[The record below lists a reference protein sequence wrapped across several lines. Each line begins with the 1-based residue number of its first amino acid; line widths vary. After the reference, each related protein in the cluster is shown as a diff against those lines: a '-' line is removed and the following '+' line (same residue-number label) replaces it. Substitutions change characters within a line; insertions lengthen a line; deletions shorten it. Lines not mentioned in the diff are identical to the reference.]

1 MDESGGRGQ
10 PRSGNDESAEPH
22 EGLPPRATDPAPA
35 DEQPTDE
42 HGPASARPTR
52 GPEPAVPTAPAA
64 TPGNDSAPPRPTA
77 ADAAPDPRTADPAP
91 AGAGD
96 KAPEAGP
103 DAAPPRAA
111 AETPRPT
118 PAPAEGEGDGS
129 PEAGPNPDRASAAS
143 PYTAPA
149 RAEGDGDD
157 APEAG
162 THGDG
167 PHAAPARAGGGGGGS
182 PETGT
187 HPDRAHVDGPRAVA
201 GDTRV
206 ASASSAPGQG
216 AGGGSPETGTHP
228 DRAHVDGPRAV
239 AGDTGVA
246 SASSAP
252 GQGAGGGSPEA
263 DAHPDRACADGP
275 RAAAGDAGVAPAP
288 SAPGQGDG
296 GGSPEAGTHPDRA
309 YAGDQHAAPAAG
321 RPEADRHAAPAAG
334 RPAADP
340 LRKAPDHAPDA
351 GDAQRREQPAA
362 PGPVPGHP
370 NHRPETPAHGDRPL
384 AHSADGK
391 GPAPQRPEPR
401 GGLLMG
407 RPFGVPVYVAPSWF
421 LVAALITW
429 VFGGQLERV
438 LPELGAARYLVSL
451 FFAVAF
457 YASVLV
463 HELAHTVAAL
473 RFKLPVRRIQLQFFG
488 GVSEIEK
495 EAETPG
501 REFVLA
507 FVGPLLSLVLAGA
520 FYAAAQTV
528 EPGTVPGVLL
538 AGLMISNL
546 IVAAFNLLPG
556 LPLDGGRML
565 RAVVWKITGKPMTGT
580 VAAAWVGRALA
591 VSVLIGL
598 PLLTQSGALG
608 TDAADNVG
616 MDTVLDA
623 LLAAI
628 LAAIIWTGAGNSLRM
643 ARLREHL
650 PELRARALT
659 RRAVPVETDTPLS
672 EALRRANA
680 AGARALVVVDADG
693 QPLSLV
699 REAAIVGVPEHRR
712 PWVAVSGL
720 AQDLTDGMRVS
731 AELSGEELLDALRA
745 TPATEYLVVEETG
758 EIYGVLSAA
767 DVERAFVKAMARPS

>member
-1 MDESGGRGQ
+1 MDESGGSGQ
-10 PRSGNDESAEPH
+10 PRSGNEEPT
-22 EGLPPRATDPAPA
+22 ERGRGRTTPATDPARPDLA
-35 DEQPTDE
+35 DERATE
-42 HGPASARPTR
+42 ARHLDATP
-52 GPEPAVPTAPAA
+52 PSDSAA
-64 TPGNDSAPPRPTA
+64 TDDQDSRS
-77 ADAAPDPRTADPAP
+77 ADAAP
-91 AGAGD
+91 GGD
-96 KAPEAGP
+96 AQPG
-103 DAAPPRAA
+103 
-111 AETPRPT
+111 T
-118 PAPAEGEGDGS
+118 S
-129 PEAGPNPDRASAAS
+129 PSS
-143 PYTAPA
+143 
-149 RAEGDGDD
+149 GDD
-157 APEAG
+157 AQP
-162 THGDG
+162 
-167 PHAAPARAGGGGGGS
+167 GS
-182 PETGT
+182 PPSSSERPPASPAHQPAHTAQDHT
-187 HPDRAHVDGPRAVA
+187 DR
-201 GDTRV
+201 
-206 ASASSAPGQG
+206 
-216 AGGGSPETGTHP
+216 
-228 DRAHVDGPRAV
+228 
-239 AGDTGVA
+239 
-246 SASSAP
+246 
-252 GQGAGGGSPEA
+252 
-263 DAHPDRACADGP
+263 
-275 RAAAGDAGVAPAP
+275 
-288 SAPGQGDG
+288 
-296 GGSPEAGTHPDRA
+296 
-309 YAGDQHAAPAAG
+309 
-321 RPEADRHAAPAAG
+321 
-334 RPAADP
+334 P
-340 LRKAPDHAPDA
+340 LGHPDA
-351 GDAQRREQPAA
+351 G
-362 PGPVPGHP
+362 
-370 NHRPETPAHGDRPL
+370 
-384 AHSADGK
+384 K
-391 GPAPQRPEPR
+391 GPQPPRPRDPR

-429 VFGGQLERV
+429 VFGGQLDRV

-507 FVGPLLSLVLAGA
+507 FVGPLLSLVLAGL
-520 FYAAAQTV
+520 FYLALQPV

-565 RAVVWKITGKPMTGT
+565 RAVIWKITGKPMSGT
-580 VAAAWVGRALA
+580 IAAAWVGRALA

-608 TDAADNVG
+608 RDAVDNVG
-616 MDTVLDA
+616 MDTVMDA

-650 PELRARALT
+650 PELRARNLT

-672 EALRRANA
+672 EALRRANE
-680 AGARALVVVDADG
+680 AGARALVVVDPDG

-731 AELSGEELLDALRA
+731 AELAGEDLLDALRA
-745 TPATEYLVVEETG
+745 TPATEYLVVEDTG

>member
-1 MDESGGRGQ
+1 MDESGGSGQ
-10 PRSGNDESAEPH
+10 PRSGTDESADHHASPEIPAGPADDRPTGVRRPAPSRDEAEVDAPSESASTDGVPASGGSSESGASVSDDRAPVSGETAASSGEPVAASDGSPSASNGH
-22 EGLPPRATDPAPA
+22 APVPDESAAAPDDRAPAPGDAPASGDHPEAPA
-35 DEQPTDE
+35 DAPTVT
-42 HGPASARPTR
+42 PAYPHDDDHPT
-52 GPEPAVPTAPAA
+52 T
-64 TPGNDSAPPRPTA
+64 
-77 ADAAPDPRTADPAP
+77 
-91 AGAGD
+91 
-96 KAPEAGP
+96 
-103 DAAPPRAA
+103 
-111 AETPRPT
+111 PT
-118 PAPAEGEGDGS
+118 PL
-129 PEAGPNPDRASAAS
+129 
-143 PYTAPA
+143 
-149 RAEGDGDD
+149 
-157 APEAG
+157 
-162 THGDG
+162 
-167 PHAAPARAGGGGGGS
+167 
-182 PETGT
+182 
-187 HPDRAHVDGPRAVA
+187 
-201 GDTRV
+201 
-206 ASASSAPGQG
+206 
-216 AGGGSPETGTHP
+216 
-228 DRAHVDGPRAV
+228 
-239 AGDTGVA
+239 
-246 SASSAP
+246 
-252 GQGAGGGSPEA
+252 
-263 DAHPDRACADGP
+263 ADGN
-275 RAAAGDAGVAPAP
+275 RRLAR
-288 SAPGQGDG
+288 SG
-296 GGSPEAGTHPDRA
+296 GAKKPP
-309 YAGDQHAAPAAG
+309 
-321 RPEADRHAAPAAG
+321 
-334 RPAADP
+334 
-340 LRKAPDHAPDA
+340 
-351 GDAQRREQPAA
+351 
-362 PGPVPGHP
+362 
-370 NHRPETPAHGDRPL
+370 
-384 AHSADGK
+384 
-391 GPAPQRPEPR
+391 PQRPEPR

-429 VFGGQLERV
+429 VFGGQLDRV

-457 YASVLV
+457 YASVLI

-507 FVGPLLSLVLAGA
+507 FVGPLLSLVLSGI
-520 FYAAAQTV
+520 FYLAMQPV

-538 AGLMISNL
+538 AGLMVSNL

-565 RAVVWKITGKPMTGT
+565 RAVVWKITGRPMSGT

-608 TDAADNVG
+608 STAEDNVG
-616 MDTVLDA
+616 MDTVTDA

-650 PELRARALT
+650 PELRARNLT
-659 RRAVPVETDTPLS
+659 RRAVPVETNTPLS
-672 EALRRANA
+672 EALRRANS
-680 AGARALVVVDADG
+680 AGARALVVVDPEG
-693 QPLSLV
+693 TPLSLV

-731 AELSGEELLDALRA
+731 AELAGEDLLDALRA
-745 TPATEYLVVEETG
+745 APATEYLVVEETG

>member
-1 MDESGGRGQ
+1 MDESGGSGQ
-10 PRSGNDESAEPH
+10 PQSG
-22 EGLPPRATDPAPA
+22 
-35 DEQPTDE
+35 TDE
-42 HGPASARPTR
+42 ATERHGEQR
-52 GPEPAVPTAPAA
+52 
-64 TPGNDSAPPRPTA
+64 
-77 ADAAPDPRTADPAP
+77 
-91 AGAGD
+91 
-96 KAPEAGP
+96 
-103 DAAPPRAA
+103 
-111 AETPRPT
+111 
-118 PAPAEGEGDGS
+118 
-129 PEAGPNPDRASAAS
+129 
-143 PYTAPA
+143 
-149 RAEGDGDD
+149 
-157 APEAG
+157 
-162 THGDG
+162 
-167 PHAAPARAGGGGGGS
+167 
-182 PETGT
+182 
-187 HPDRAHVDGPRAVA
+187 
-201 GDTRV
+201 
-206 ASASSAPGQG
+206 ASSAPAADGTRPG
-216 AGGGSPETGTHP
+216 PERPEHPTGPTPPTAPGTSEAVPSP
-228 DRAHVDGPRAV
+228 DRSHDPTDAARGAATHSDPSSGAEDGVEVPGAFSDQAEAP
-239 AGDTGVA
+239 AGSG
-246 SASSAP
+246 SSD
-252 GQGAGGGSPEA
+252 EA
-263 DAHPDRACADGP
+263 DALQGSSDETGSKPTGEPGTGSSAQDASHRSAAGGHPHPEPEHP
-275 RAAAGDAGVAPAP
+275 RA
-288 SAPGQGDG
+288 
-296 GGSPEAGTHPDRA
+296 
-309 YAGDQHAAPAAG
+309 
-321 RPEADRHAAPAAG
+321 
-334 RPAADP
+334 
-340 LRKAPDHAPDA
+340 
-351 GDAQRREQPAA
+351 
-362 PGPVPGHP
+362 
-370 NHRPETPAHGDRPL
+370 L
-384 AHSADGK
+384 AHSGTGTGTGRAQPPRRG
-391 GPAPQRPEPR
+391 REPG

-429 VFGGQLERV
+429 VFGGQLDRV
-438 LPELGAARYLVSL
+438 LPELGALRYLVSL

-501 REFVLA
+501 REFVLS
-507 FVGPLLSLVLAGA
+507 FVGPLLSLVLSGL
-520 FYAAAQTV
+520 FYLAMLAV

-565 RAVVWKITGKPMTGT
+565 RAVVWKITGRPMSGT
-580 VAAAWVGRALA
+580 IAAAWVGRALA

-608 TDAADNVG
+608 ATQDNVGG
-616 MDTVLDA
+616 MDTVTDA

-650 PELRARALT
+650 PELRARSLT
-659 RRAVPVETDTPLS
+659 RRAVPVETSTPLS
-672 EALRRANA
+672 EALRRANE

-693 QPLSLV
+693 EPLSLV

-731 AELSGEELLDALRA
+731 AELAGEALLDTLRA
-745 TPATEYLVVEETG
+745 TPATEYLVVEDSG

>member
-1 MDESGGRGQ
+1 MDVSGGRGQ
-10 PRSGNDESAEPH
+10 PRPGNDKSAEHHH
-22 EGLPPRATDPAPA
+22 EPIPPAPDPATPVPPA
-35 DEQPTDE
+35 AEQSGAGGPAPNARHDEKTGTGLAGRDTGPDPAATTGSEGAAARRPDGTSAGTERGTARPDDSAAPTDE
-42 HGPASARPTR
+42 VSRPRHTGAGTAEPSGTPAGNGPGGIPGGGDAGIAPPADGTPARNAATAR
-52 GPEPAVPTAPAA
+52 TGGRSDARAAAAPA
-64 TPGNDSAPPRPTA
+64 TPSDGTSSDAVARRADGAPGDGTA
-77 ADAAPDPRTADPAP
+77 GSGTG
-91 AGAGD
+91 GAGD
-96 KAPEAGP
+96 
-103 DAAPPRAA
+103 
-111 AETPRPT
+111 
-118 PAPAEGEGDGS
+118 
-129 PEAGPNPDRASAAS
+129 
-143 PYTAPA
+143 
-149 RAEGDGDD
+149 
-157 APEAG
+157 
-162 THGDG
+162 
-167 PHAAPARAGGGGGGS
+167 
-182 PETGT
+182 
-187 HPDRAHVDGPRAVA
+187 
-201 GDTRV
+201 
-206 ASASSAPGQG
+206 PGQG
-216 AGGGSPETGTHP
+216 ARQGAGSE
-228 DRAHVDGPRAV
+228 
-239 AGDTGVA
+239 
-246 SASSAP
+246 
-252 GQGAGGGSPEA
+252 GQGAPRPDAGQA
-263 DAHPDRACADGP
+263 DAAGSGAVPPREPQTGGHRDQGASSSGRGDTQGSAPRHTATGAGPAGADGP
-275 RAAAGDAGVAPAP
+275 TGGP
-288 SAPGQGDG
+288 S
-296 GGSPEAGTHPDRA
+296 
-309 YAGDQHAAPAAG
+309 G
-321 RPEADRHAAPAAG
+321 RSG
-334 RPAADP
+334 R
-340 LRKAPDHAPDA
+340 
-351 GDAQRREQPAA
+351 
-362 PGPVPGHP
+362 
-370 NHRPETPAHGDRPL
+370 TPAHSGNTG
-384 AHSADGK
+384 GK
-391 GPAPQRPEPR
+391 GSAPEPSRR

-421 LVAALITW
+421 LVAVLITW
-429 VFGGQLERV
+429 VFGGQVDRV
-438 LPELGAARYLVSL
+438 LPELGAASYLVSL

-463 HELAHTVAAL
+463 HELAHTLAAL

-507 FVGPLLSLVLAGA
+507 FVGPLLSLVLSGL
-520 FYAAAQTV
+520 FYLALLAV
-528 EPGTVPGVLL
+528 DPGTVPGVLL

-565 RAVVWKITGKPMTGT
+565 RAVVWKISGKPMTGT

-598 PLLTQSGALG
+598 PLVTQSGALG
-608 TDAADNVG
+608 SDAEDGVG

-650 PELRARALT
+650 PELRARTLT

-680 AGARALVVVDADG
+680 AGARALVVVDAEG
-693 QPLSLV
+693 SPVAIV

-712 PWVAVSGL
+712 PWVPVGTL

-731 AELSGEELLDALRA
+731 AELAGEDLLDALRA

>member
-1 MDESGGRGQ
+1 MDESGGRGRPQ
-10 PRSGNDESAEPH
+10 SGNDESAERH
-22 EGLPPRATDPAPA
+22 AGPPARAAEPTPA

-42 HGPASARPTR
+42 RLFTPEQPTPEQPSPEPEPTGPATPADTPATPPDAARDESAADRPTR
-52 GPEPAVPTAPAA
+52 GDETPTSPAEPGA
-64 TPGNDSAPPRPTA
+64 SRPS
-77 ADAAPDPRTADPAP
+77 
-91 AGAGD
+91 AGD
-96 KAPEAGP
+96 
-103 DAAPPRAA
+103 
-111 AETPRPT
+111 
-118 PAPAEGEGDGS
+118 S
-129 PEAGPNPDRASAAS
+129 
-143 PYTAPA
+143 
-149 RAEGDGDD
+149 
-157 APEAG
+157 
-162 THGDG
+162 
-167 PHAAPARAGGGGGGS
+167 
-182 PETGT
+182 
-187 HPDRAHVDGPRAVA
+187 HPDRATAEDPHTTPDRPHTDGPQA
-201 GDTRV
+201 
-206 ASASSAPGQG
+206 
-216 AGGGSPETGTHP
+216 
-228 DRAHVDGPRAV
+228 
-239 AGDTGVA
+239 
-246 SASSAP
+246 
-252 GQGAGGGSPEA
+252 
-263 DAHPDRACADGP
+263 
-275 RAAAGDAGVAPAP
+275 APAP
-288 SAPGQGDG
+288 GGRDDGDT
-296 GGSPEAGTHPDRA
+296 PEGDTHPDRA
-309 YAGDQHAAPAAG
+309 YASGPHSAPVAG
-321 RPEADRHAAPAAG
+321 RPETDRLH
-334 RPAADP
+334 
-340 LRKAPDHAPDA
+340 KAHTP
-351 GDAQRREQPAA
+351 A
-362 PGPVPGHP
+362 PGPGDPDHHPGP
-370 NHRPETPAHGDRPL
+370 SAPAHGDRHL

-507 FVGPLLSLVLAGA
+507 FVGPLLSLVLAGI
-520 FYAAAQTV
+520 FYAAVQTV

-565 RAVVWKITGKPMTGT
+565 RAVVWKITGKPMKGT
-580 VAAAWVGRALA
+580 IAAAWVGRALA
-591 VSVLIGL
+591 ISVLIGL

-608 TDAADNVG
+608 TDAVDNVG

-659 RRAVPVETDTPLS
+659 RRAVPVESDTPLS

-680 AGARALVVVDADG
+680 AGARALVVVDPDG
-693 QPLSLV
+693 KPLSLV

>member
-1 MDESGGRGQ
+1 MDESGGRGRPQ
-10 PRSGNDESAEPH
+10 SGNDESAERHAGAPA
-22 EGLPPRATDPAPA
+22 RAADPTPA

-42 HGPASARPTR
+42 RRFTPEQPT
-52 GPEPAVPTAPAA
+52 PEAHTPESDPTAPEGTAEAPEDHAA
-64 TPGNDSAPPRPTA
+64 PAPDSAA
-77 ADAAPDPRTADPAP
+77 GGSPDPRTPDAAREEPAGPPPSPAGDGQAADAHADGPHPAP
-91 AGAGD
+91 AQGEHDRG
-96 KAPEAGP
+96 
-103 DAAPPRAA
+103 
-111 AETPRPT
+111 RPT
-118 PAPAEGEGDGS
+118 ESD
-129 PEAGPNPDRASAAS
+129 
-143 PYTAPA
+143 
-149 RAEGDGDD
+149 
-157 APEAG
+157 
-162 THGDG
+162 
-167 PHAAPARAGGGGGGS
+167 
-182 PETGT
+182 
-187 HPDRAHVDGPRAVA
+187 
-201 GDTRV
+201 
-206 ASASSAPGQG
+206 
-216 AGGGSPETGTHP
+216 
-228 DRAHVDGPRAV
+228 
-239 AGDTGVA
+239 
-246 SASSAP
+246 
-252 GQGAGGGSPEA
+252 
-263 DAHPDRACADGP
+263 
-275 RAAAGDAGVAPAP
+275 
-288 SAPGQGDG
+288 
-296 GGSPEAGTHPDRA
+296 THPDRA
-309 YAGDQHAAPAAG
+309 YASGPHSAPATG
-321 RPEADRHAAPAAG
+321 RPEADH
-334 RPAADP
+334 
-340 LRKAPDHAPDA
+340 
-351 GDAQRREQPAA
+351 
-362 PGPVPGHP
+362 PGHHAEP
-370 NHRPETPAHGDRPL
+370 SAPGDRPL

-507 FVGPLLSLVLAGA
+507 FVGPLLSLVLAGV
-520 FYAAAQTV
+520 FYAAVQTV

-565 RAVVWKITGKPMTGT
+565 RAVVWKLTGKPMTGT
-580 VAAAWVGRALA
+580 IAAAWVGRALA

-608 TDAADNVG
+608 TDAVDNVG

-650 PELRARALT
+650 PELRARTLT

-693 QPLSLV
+693 KPLSLV

>member
-1 MDESGGRGQ
+1 MDQSGGSEQ
-10 PRSGNDESAEPH
+10 PRPGTDEPAEPH
-22 EGLPPRATDPAPA
+22 TGPAPATPSPTQADAQPTDARRTTTTRDAAKGDPSMGDSTKAPTTDTGAAPADSDPNGDEHAHPRQDPAPA
-35 DEQPTDE
+35 D
-42 HGPASARPTR
+42 GPAPQEHSGRPDAPQGDDASPAHGTR
-52 GPEPAVPTAPAA
+52 QPDT
-64 TPGNDSAPPRPTA
+64 DRP
-77 ADAAPDPRTADPAP
+77 ADADETP
-91 AGAGD
+91 
-96 KAPEAGP
+96 AGP
-103 DAAPPRAA
+103 DAPPSH
-111 AETPRPT
+111 PT
-118 PAPAEGEGDGS
+118 
-129 PEAGPNPDRASAAS
+129 
-143 PYTAPA
+143 
-149 RAEGDGDD
+149 
-157 APEAG
+157 
-162 THGDG
+162 
-167 PHAAPARAGGGGGGS
+167 
-182 PETGT
+182 
-187 HPDRAHVDGPRAVA
+187 
-201 GDTRV
+201 
-206 ASASSAPGQG
+206 
-216 AGGGSPETGTHP
+216 
-228 DRAHVDGPRAV
+228 
-239 AGDTGVA
+239 
-246 SASSAP
+246 
-252 GQGAGGGSPEA
+252 
-263 DAHPDRACADGP
+263 
-275 RAAAGDAGVAPAP
+275 
-288 SAPGQGDG
+288 
-296 GGSPEAGTHPDRA
+296 
-309 YAGDQHAAPAAG
+309 
-321 RPEADRHAAPAAG
+321 
-334 RPAADP
+334 
-340 LRKAPDHAPDA
+340 APDA
-351 GDAQRREQPAA
+351 GHHAPHTTGTAPGHTSHTDRTLAHSGAKNPPPQRRE
-362 PGPVPGHP
+362 
-370 NHRPETPAHGDRPL
+370 
-384 AHSADGK
+384 S
-391 GPAPQRPEPR
+391 PR

-429 VFGGQLERV
+429 VFGGQLDRV

-507 FVGPLLSLVLAGA
+507 FVGPLLSLVLAGI
-520 FYAAAQTV
+520 FYVAMQPV

-565 RAVVWKITGKPMTGT
+565 RAVVWKITGKPMSGT

-608 TDAADNVG
+608 STAEDSVG
-616 MDTVLDA
+616 MDTVTDA

-650 PELRARALT
+650 PELRARNLT

-693 QPLSLV
+693 HPLSLV

-720 AQDLTDGMRVS
+720 AQELTDGMRVS
-731 AELSGEELLDALRA
+731 AELAGEDLLDVLRA

-767 DVERAFVKAMARPS
+767 DVERAFVKAMARPSS

>member
-1 MDESGGRGQ
+1 MDESGGSGQ
-10 PRSGNDESAEPH
+10 PQSG
-22 EGLPPRATDPAPA
+22 
-35 DEQPTDE
+35 TDE
-42 HGPASARPTR
+42 ATERHGEQR
-52 GPEPAVPTAPAA
+52 
-64 TPGNDSAPPRPTA
+64 
-77 ADAAPDPRTADPAP
+77 
-91 AGAGD
+91 
-96 KAPEAGP
+96 
-103 DAAPPRAA
+103 
-111 AETPRPT
+111 
-118 PAPAEGEGDGS
+118 
-129 PEAGPNPDRASAAS
+129 
-143 PYTAPA
+143 
-149 RAEGDGDD
+149 
-157 APEAG
+157 
-162 THGDG
+162 
-167 PHAAPARAGGGGGGS
+167 
-182 PETGT
+182 
-187 HPDRAHVDGPRAVA
+187 
-201 GDTRV
+201 
-206 ASASSAPGQG
+206 
-216 AGGGSPETGTHP
+216 
-228 DRAHVDGPRAV
+228 
-239 AGDTGVA
+239 
-246 SASSAP
+246 
-252 GQGAGGGSPEA
+252 
-263 DAHPDRACADGP
+263 
-275 RAAAGDAGVAPAP
+275 AP
-288 SAPGQGDG
+288 SAPAADATRPGPERPEHPTGPTPPTAQGTSEAAPSPDRPHDPTDSARG
-296 GGSPEAGTHPDRA
+296 TATHSDPSSGSEDEADALHGSSDETGSKPTGEPGTEPSAQDAHRDPSAGAHPHPD
-309 YAGDQHAAPAAG
+309 
-321 RPEADRHAAPAAG
+321 PE
-334 RPAADP
+334 
-340 LRKAPDHAPDA
+340 
-351 GDAQRREQPAA
+351 
-362 PGPVPGHP
+362 HP
-370 NHRPETPAHGDRPL
+370 RTL
-384 AHSADGK
+384 AHSGTGTGTGK
-391 GPAPQRPEPR
+391 TQPPRRGREPG

-429 VFGGQLERV
+429 VFGGQLDRV
-438 LPELGAARYLVSL
+438 LPELGALRYLVSL

-501 REFVLA
+501 REFVLS
-507 FVGPLLSLVLAGA
+507 FVGPLLSLVLSGL
-520 FYAAAQTV
+520 FYLAMLAV

-565 RAVVWKITGKPMTGT
+565 RAVVWKITGRPMSGT
-580 VAAAWVGRALA
+580 IAAAWVGRALA

-608 TDAADNVG
+608 ASQDNIGG
-616 MDTVLDA
+616 MDTVTDA

-650 PELRARALT
+650 PELRARSLT
-659 RRAVPVETDTPLS
+659 RRAVPVETSTPLS
-672 EALRRANA
+672 EALRRANE

-693 QPLSLV
+693 EPLSLV

-731 AELSGEELLDALRA
+731 AELAGEALLDTLRA
-745 TPATEYLVVEETG
+745 TPATEYLVVEDSG

>member
-1 MDESGGRGQ
+1 MDVSGGSGQ
-10 PRSGNDESAEPH
+10 PRSDSPDPTEHRAGPTDARPD
-22 EGLPPRATDPAPA
+22 PADPRATT
-35 DEQPTDE
+35 PTDQAEPTPETPETPQTPKPGETPKTLNPE
-42 HGPASARPTR
+42 HTPKTPNPEHTPETAGTPGTAET
-52 GPEPAVPTAPAA
+52 PEPAPVP
-64 TPGNDSAPPRPTA
+64 R
-77 ADAAPDPRTADPAP
+77 ADAPR
-91 AGAGD
+91 
-96 KAPEAGP
+96 E
-103 DAAPPRAA
+103 
-111 AETPRPT
+111 
-118 PAPAEGEGDGS
+118 
-129 PEAGPNPDRASAAS
+129 
-143 PYTAPA
+143 
-149 RAEGDGDD
+149 
-157 APEAG
+157 
-162 THGDG
+162 
-167 PHAAPARAGGGGGGS
+167 
-182 PETGT
+182 
-187 HPDRAHVDGPRAVA
+187 
-201 GDTRV
+201 
-206 ASASSAPGQG
+206 
-216 AGGGSPETGTHP
+216 
-228 DRAHVDGPRAV
+228 
-239 AGDTGVA
+239 
-246 SASSAP
+246 
-252 GQGAGGGSPEA
+252 
-263 DAHPDRACADGP
+263 
-275 RAAAGDAGVAPAP
+275 
-288 SAPGQGDG
+288 
-296 GGSPEAGTHPDRA
+296 
-309 YAGDQHAAPAAG
+309 
-321 RPEADRHAAPAAG
+321 
-334 RPAADP
+334 
-340 LRKAPDHAPDA
+340 
-351 GDAQRREQPAA
+351 
-362 PGPVPGHP
+362 
-370 NHRPETPAHGDRPL
+370 GDRPDP
-384 AHSADGK
+384 AQSGMAK
-391 GPAPQRPEPR
+391 GQPPQRPKEPG

-429 VFGGQLERV
+429 VFGGQLDRV

-451 FFAVAF
+451 FFAIAF

-463 HELAHTVAAL
+463 HELAHTVAAI

-507 FVGPLLSLVLAGA
+507 FVGPLLSLVLSGL
-520 FYAAAQTV
+520 FYLAMQPV

-538 AGLMISNL
+538 AGLMVSNL

-565 RAVVWKITGKPMTGT
+565 RAVVWKITGRPMSGT

-598 PLLTQSGALG
+598 PLLNHWGAFG
-608 TDAADNVG
+608 GNTADSSG
-616 MDTVLDA
+616 MDAVTDA

-693 QPLSLV
+693 TPLSLV

-731 AELSGEELLDALRA
+731 AELAGEDLLDVLRA

-767 DVERAFVKAMARPS
+767 DVERAFVRAMARPS

>member
-1 MDESGGRGQ
+1 MDESGGRGR
-10 PRSGNDESAEPH
+10 PRSGNDESAEH
-22 EGLPPRATDPAPA
+22 HAGPPVRATDPAPA
-35 DEQPTDE
+35 DERPTDE
-42 HGPASARPTR
+42 HRST
-52 GPEPAVPTAPAA
+52 PEQ
-64 TPGNDSAPPRPTA
+64 
-77 ADAAPDPRTADPAP
+77 
-91 AGAGD
+91 
-96 KAPEAGP
+96 
-103 DAAPPRAA
+103 
-111 AETPRPT
+111 PT
-118 PAPAEGEGDGS
+118 PAPE
-129 PEAGPNPDRASAAS
+129 PNDPAAPADTPATPADAMRDDSAADR
-143 PYTAPA
+143 PTRAEATPAEPDANGLPEGAPHPGRADAEAPNTAPA
-149 RAEGDGDD
+149 D
-157 APEAG
+157 APQ
-162 THGDG
+162 T
-167 PHAAPARAGGGGGGS
+167 PP
-182 PETGT
+182 
-187 HPDRAHVDGPRAVA
+187 
-201 GDTRV
+201 
-206 ASASSAPGQG
+206 APGEREG
-216 AGGGSPETGTHP
+216 
-228 DRAHVDGPRAV
+228 
-239 AGDTGVA
+239 
-246 SASSAP
+246 
-252 GQGAGGGSPEA
+252 
-263 DAHPDRACADGP
+263 
-275 RAAAGDAGVAPAP
+275 GVAPE
-288 SAPGQGDG
+288 GD
-296 GGSPEAGTHPDRA
+296 THPDRA
-309 YAGDQHAAPAAG
+309 YASGPHSAPV
-321 RPEADRHAAPAAG
+321 AG
-334 RPAADP
+334 RPATDRLHKVP
-340 LRKAPDHAPDA
+340 AP
-351 GDAQRREQPAA
+351 A
-362 PGPVPGHP
+362 PGSDEGNRPQQPSAPAPGPGHP
-370 NHRPETPAHGDRPL
+370 NHHPAPPAHGDRPL

-507 FVGPLLSLVLAGA
+507 FVGPLLSLILAGA
-520 FYAAAQTV
+520 FYAALLAV

-580 VAAAWVGRALA
+580 IAAAWVGRALA

-608 TDAADNVG
+608 TDAVDNVG

-693 QPLSLV
+693 KPLSLV

>member
-1 MDESGGRGQ
+1 MDEIGGSGQ
-10 PRSGNDESAEPH
+10 PRSGTDESAERHAGSATPAQGPTRPDPTPH
-22 EGLPPRATDPAPA
+22 EDTARHAAAPEDGA
-35 DEQPTDE
+35 
-42 HGPASARPTR
+42 
-52 GPEPAVPTAPAA
+52 PE
-64 TPGNDSAPPRPTA
+64 
-77 ADAAPDPRTADPAP
+77 DAAPEDSAADNNEAANGTADNGNGNGSRPADDGNGSTS
-91 AGAGD
+91 AD
-96 KAPEAGP
+96 
-103 DAAPPRAA
+103 
-111 AETPRPT
+111 
-118 PAPAEGEGDGS
+118 EGDGNTTAGDGNMS
-129 PEAGPNPDRASAAS
+129 ADDGNGRTPADNDAAGHRPADNDAAGHRSADDRAPEQDATSRGVAGSRATEPGTTGLPAEDGAPGRGATEDRAAQPGTRGHAAADGRAAEHRAADEGAGNHGATEPGPAADDGARHHRATEPGPADTRRTPHAHTPDHTPDRSLAHSGAAKG
-143 PYTAPA
+143 TAPA
-149 RAEGDGDD
+149 R
-157 APEAG
+157 
-162 THGDG
+162 
-167 PHAAPARAGGGGGGS
+167 PAK
-182 PETGT
+182 
-187 HPDRAHVDGPRAVA
+187 D
-201 GDTRV
+201 
-206 ASASSAPGQG
+206 
-216 AGGGSPETGTHP
+216 
-228 DRAHVDGPRAV
+228 
-239 AGDTGVA
+239 
-246 SASSAP
+246 
-252 GQGAGGGSPEA
+252 
-263 DAHPDRACADGP
+263 
-275 RAAAGDAGVAPAP
+275 
-288 SAPGQGDG
+288 
-296 GGSPEAGTHPDRA
+296 
-309 YAGDQHAAPAAG
+309 
-321 RPEADRHAAPAAG
+321 
-334 RPAADP
+334 
-340 LRKAPDHAPDA
+340 
-351 GDAQRREQPAA
+351 
-362 PGPVPGHP
+362 
-370 NHRPETPAHGDRPL
+370 
-384 AHSADGK
+384 
-391 GPAPQRPEPR
+391 PR

-429 VFGGQLERV
+429 VFGGQLDRV

-507 FVGPLLSLVLAGA
+507 FVGPLLSLILAAVFFLAVQG
-520 FYAAAQTV
+520 V

-565 RAVVWKITGKPMTGT
+565 RAVVWKITGKPMSGT
-580 VAAAWVGRALA
+580 IAAAWVGRALA
-591 VSVLIGL
+591 VAVLIGL

-608 TDAADNVG
+608 SDAVDNVG
-616 MDTVLDA
+616 MDTVMDA

-650 PELRARALT
+650 PELRARNLT

-680 AGARALVVVDADG
+680 AGARALVVVDAEG
-693 QPLSLV
+693 HPHSLV
-699 REAAIVGVPEHRR
+699 REAAIAGVPEHRR

-720 AQDLTDGMRVS
+720 AHELTDGMRVS
-731 AELSGEELLDALRA
+731 AELAGEDLLDALRA
-745 TPATEYLVVEETG
+745 TPATEYLVVEESG